1 MVFEMIAR
9 WKEGYDVVYARR
21 VKRKGETR
29 FKKWTAYM
37 FYRVLRSVIEFDIPV
52 DIGDFRLVDR
62 KVCDQLVYMKERSR
76 FVRGKLARP
85 PADGGRIGESRGW

>member
-1 MVFEMIAR
+1 MDR
-9 WKEGYDVVYARR
+9 L
-21 VKRKGETR
+21 
-29 FKKWTAYM
+29 AYM
-37 FYRVLRSVIEFDIPV
+37 FYRVLRSVTEIDILV
-52 DIGDFRLVDR
+52 DTDDFRLIDR